1 MNIPTFSQNSDPA
14 LRKLDR
20 FIEWFLLT
28 LILCV
33 TLLVCCSCGSTKV
46 VTQTVR
52 DVSVD
57 TVYLSNVQYDSIY
70 IYQDHISEHHLG
82 MLPPTI
88 SGGQYL
94 DIPTR
99 TDTLYIKDKSIEY
112 RYKLLRDTIYK
123 VERDSIPYQVTIT
136 ETKEIQRSL
145 TWYDH
150 LSRAILWLNIGFVIL
165 LFIRFIRKI
174 KRP

>member
-1 MNIPTFSQNSDPA
+1 MNIPTFSKNSDPA

-70 IYQDHISEHHLG
+70 IFQERTSDYHMNPLNPLKPSE
-82 MLPPTI
+82 
-88 SGGQYL
+88 
-94 DIPTR
+94 
-99 TDTLYIKDKSIEY
+99 TDTVFIKDVSVEY
-112 RYKLLRDTIYK
+112 RYKLLRDTVYK
-123 VERDSIPYQVTIT
+123 VQIDSIPYEVRI
-136 ETKEIQRSL
+136 ETVREVPRRRNILDYISYACLGLVIGSVL
-145 TWYDH
+145 TRLYH
-150 LSRAILWLNIGFVIL
+150 YFR
-165 LFIRFIRKI
+165 
-174 KRP
+174 